1 MSAGSG
7 ERDENVD
14 KGDENVDKGDE
25 GESEGVCGFSEIELV
40 SESDSSLDGDY
51 VHKGDEGESEGF
63 CGCENV
69 DKHNALVDSGDSR
82 DSGDSGNS
90 GEGDENVGK
99 GDEGESEG
107 FCRFS
112 EGESEDKQNA
122 LVDAIQAASTLFQAS
137 EAALR
142 CFRRVDPS
150 LFSN

>member
-40 SESDSSLDGDY
+40 SGSDDTLDVGY
-51 VHKGDEGESEGF
+51 VHKGDEGEG
-63 CGCENV
+63 V
-69 DKHNALVDSGDSR
+69 SGDSR

-150 LFSN
+150 LLSN